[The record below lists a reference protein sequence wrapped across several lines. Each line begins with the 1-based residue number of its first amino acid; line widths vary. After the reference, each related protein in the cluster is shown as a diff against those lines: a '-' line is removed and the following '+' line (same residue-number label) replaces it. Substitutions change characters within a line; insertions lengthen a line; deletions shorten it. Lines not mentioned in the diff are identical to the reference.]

1 MINNNNSAS
10 GKYSGSVDRG
20 GIAGA
25 AGVTFANDQ
34 DAMNK
39 CGRTQSSRD
48 QWDVFRDRKLDEMKA
63 HKLNVERRM
72 QTAQNIDSQM
82 YWSQR
87 SDKLKRYP
95 KHEALDPS
103 WYTDNIYAN
112 SSIDLDDDEF
122 NANTEKYDAFHPY
135 YGINDYVHDLF
146 ERRKAYH
153 KQHADS
159 GDYNYPKSRSCC
171 FGSGYDERPKPP
183 LMPKSMSFSAATST
197 RVGTGAGAGANNTRH
212 PYRIEEE
219 DDFHDQRQNN
229 NEFDPSGI
237 RKFYC
242 WEQCQQRRDRCDNER
257 RKEIIYH
264 IDGDPSNYKR
274 HNDVDDM
281 MNANRPTTTNCIRN
295 IWQQNRAAR
304 ATGPVPAAAA
314 TNFKV
319 NNNELNR
326 HEFDEPY
333 DEHYDLYRKKM
344 PPRNGHQ
351 HHSFDEEYLIV
362 HQNKS
367 PTDHYSHAIRRN
379 YSDEMLSIS
388 RRQSQHSNVLD
399 PIYDDECTKLL
410 NNDDEYDPNAN
421 IFTLD
426 DLNGCHRGVGVKSKS
441 ALEVKPPKRYDD
453 SSSDSTDLDLDDFN
467 FDFEKYWN
475 ELDKTTTSSSSGTI
489 IAAAATGN
497 VTTTTTNATIDRY
510 DTEYRN
516 NKCNFINAN
525 AKNINSANFKEKNI
539 NVDKYKKKCGQN
551 IDVNLNDDD
560 DDIDDTV
567 DGIEDDNIDM
577 IDDDDLMMDYRD
589 HNHHQQQQQQRYKNN
604 FLADGFMSPRRTA
617 PSTLRS
623 TRYPVNEMHRDN
635 ERIPISSRY
644 DDTYHRT
651 QQAHNT
657 IDDSVNNNNNRINNN
672 NIISEATRSSG
683 STVTGTG
690 TGTGAISLINNIF
703 SIYKPRKYSPVN
715 CRAAATTVLSGG
727 HHKSGTISKCMNV
740 PSTVRPLGAPYNDF
754 MTSMKRPLTITPT
767 CYTSKR
773 TWGGPSPTV
782 DQPYFKIIP
791 EKTGLKISPLYRFG
805 FDDDDSKL
813 RLKCTARP
821 LLFPI

>member
-1 MINNNNSAS
+1 MTRQSNASANNNMNNNNNNAS
-10 GKYSGSVDRG
+10 GKASGSADRG
-20 GIAGA
+20 GNSAV

-34 DAMNK
+34 QAAMGK
-39 CGRTQSSRD
+39 GDRARSSRD

-63 HKLNVERRM
+63 HKLKVERRM
-72 QTAQNIDSQM
+72 QAAHNIDSQM

-112 SSIDLDDDEF
+112 SSIDLEDDEF
-122 NANTEKYDAFHPY
+122 TANTEKYDAFYPY

-146 ERRKAYH
+146 ERRKAFH
-153 KQHADS
+153 KQNADS

-183 LMPKSMSFSAATST
+183 LMPKSSSFSVATSV
-197 RVGTGAGAGANNTRH
+197 RAGAASNVRH

-219 DDFHDQRQNN
+219 DDFHDPRPPND
-229 NEFDPSGI
+229 FDQTGI

-242 WEQCQQRRDRCDNER
+242 WEQCQQRRNRCDNER

-274 HNDVDDM
+274 HGDVDNA
-281 MNANRPTTTNCIRN
+281 MNANRIRN
-295 IWQQNRAAR
+295 NWQQNRADR
-304 ATGPVPAAAA
+304 MTVPAST
-314 TNFKV
+314 TNFKM
-319 NNNELNR
+319 NNNNLNR
-326 HEFDEPY
+326 REFDEPY
-333 DEHYDLYRKKM
+333 DESYDLYRKKM

-399 PIYDDECTKLL
+399 PIYDDECVKMH
-410 NNDDEYDPNAN
+410 NNDDVYDPNAN

-426 DLNGCHRGVGVKSKS
+426 DLNGCHRNSGKSKS

-489 IAAAATGN
+489 IASAAGNTSTMSTG
-497 VTTTTTNATIDRY
+497 TTIDRY

-525 AKNINSANFKEKNI
+525 SKNINSANFKEKNI
-539 NVDKYKKKCGQN
+539 NVDKYKKTSGQN
-551 IDVNLNDDD
+551 IDLNLNGVDIRYDVDDD
-560 DDIDDTV
+560 DDDDDDVDDGNDGDVNGID
-567 DGIEDDNIDM
+567 DDNIDM
-577 IDDDDLMMDYRD
+577 IDDDDLMMDYRQ
-589 HNHHQQQQQQRYKNN
+589 HHRFKNN
-604 FLADGFMSPRRTA
+604 FLADGFMSPRRSAPTA
-617 PSTLRS
+617 LRPQYS
-623 TRYPVNEMHRDN
+623 VDEMRRDN
-635 ERIPISSRY
+635 DRMPINARY
-644 DDTYHRT
+644 DGAYHRA
-651 QQAHNT
+651 QA
-657 IDDSVNNNNNRINNN
+657 DDPANNNNRINNN
-672 NIISEATRSSG
+672 VPER
-683 STVTGTG
+683 VGTG
-690 TGTGAISLINNIF
+690 SGNGNATGAISLINNIF
-703 SIYKPRKYSPVN
+703 SIYKPKKYSPVN
-715 CRAAATTVLSGG
+715 CRTTVTSSVG
-727 HHKSGTISKCMNV
+727 HPKSGTISKCMNV

-773 TWGGPSPTV
+773 TWGAPSPTI

>member
-1 MINNNNSAS
+1 MRQSSSINNNNIQAS
-10 GKYSGSVDRG
+10 GKTSGVGSGVEREG
-20 GIAGA
+20 GSNMV

-34 DAMNK
+34 NAVNK
-39 CGRTQSSRD
+39 CGRLRASRD
-48 QWDVFRDRKLDEMKA
+48 HWDGYRDRKLDEMKA

-72 QTAQNIDSQM
+72 QKAHNIDSQM

-112 SSIDLDDDEF
+112 SSIELEDEDF
-122 NANTEKYDAFHPY
+122 TANTEKYDAFYPYNY
-135 YGINDYVHDLF
+135 YGINDYVHDMF

-171 FGSGYDERPKPP
+171 FGSGYDERPKPN
-183 LMPKSMSFSAATST
+183 LMPKSSSFSASTST
-197 RVGTGAGAGANNTRH
+197 RAIANNTARH

-219 DDFHDQRQNN
+219 DDFHDQRPNANDFGQ
-229 NEFDPSGI
+229 SSI

-242 WEQCQQRRDRCDNER
+242 WEQRQQRRTNDQ
-257 RKEIIYH
+257 RKEIYH

-281 MNANRPTTTNCIRN
+281 VNANRPNTNCIRN
-295 IWQQNRAAR
+295 IWQHNRAAR
-304 ATGPVPAAAA
+304 PTAPAT

-333 DEHYDLYRKKM
+333 DEPYDSYRKKM

-367 PTDHYSHAIRRN
+367 PADHYSHAIRRN

-399 PIYDDECTKLL
+399 PIYDEECTKLL
-410 NNDDEYDPNAN
+410 NNDHEYEHNAN
-421 IFTLD
+421 VFTLD
-426 DLNGCHRGVGVKSKS
+426 DLNGCHRGSVKSKS
-441 ALEVKPPKRYDD
+441 ALEVKPPKRFDD

-475 ELDKTTTSSSSGTI
+475 ELDKTTTSDSSDTL
-489 IAAAATGN
+489 IAAAPANAPTN
-497 VTTTTTNATIDRY
+497 TNATIDRY

-516 NKCNFINAN
+516 NKCNFINAKS
-525 AKNINSANFKEKNI
+525 KNINSNFKQKNI

-560 DDIDDTV
+560 IDCDDDDDDDNIIGHDDDEDDDID
-567 DGIEDDNIDM
+567 I
-577 IDDDDLMMDYRD
+577 IDDDDLMLDYRD
-589 HNHHQQQQQQRYKNN
+589 HQRFKDN
-604 FLADGFMSPRRTA
+604 FLADGFMSPQRNA
-617 PSTLRS
+617 SPALRSRYPANEICDNDRVAVS
-623 TRYPVNEMHRDN
+623 TRYEN
-635 ERIPISSRY
+635 
-644 DDTYHRT
+644 TYHRT
-651 QQAHNT
+651 QAHNAV
-657 IDDSVNNNNNRINNN
+657 DDPVNNNVINNN
-672 NIISEATRSSG
+672 NISDTTRG
-683 STVTGTG
+683 NGTG
-690 TGTGAISLINNIF
+690 PISLINNIF

-715 CRAAATTVLSGG
+715 CRAPPLGTSGG
-727 HHKSGTISKCMNV
+727 HPKSGTMSKCMNV

-773 TWGGPSPTV
+773 TWGGPSPTI

-791 EKTGLKISPLYRFG
+791 QKTGLKISPLYRFG

>member
-1 MINNNNSAS
+1 MRQSINNNNNSNNNNNNIPCGKNGGNFDRS
-10 GKYSGSVDRG
+10 GN
-20 GIAGA
+20 A
-25 AGVTFANDQ
+25 AGVTFVNAP

-39 CGRTQSSRD
+39 CFQTRNGRE
-48 QWDVFRDRKLDEMKA
+48 QWDMFRDRKLDEMKA

-72 QTAQNIDSQM
+72 QKAHNVDSQM

-112 SSIDLDDDEF
+112 SSIDLEDEDF
-122 NANTEKYDAFHPY
+122 TTNTEKYDAFYPY
-135 YGINDYVHDLF
+135 NDYGINDYVQDMF

-153 KQHADS
+153 KQHVDG

-171 FGSGYDERPKPP
+171 FGSGYDERPKLN
-183 LMPKSMSFSAATST
+183 LMPKSSSFSAST
-197 RVGTGAGAGANNTRH
+197 ASKCGVVNNTRH
-212 PYRIEEE
+212 PYRIDEE
-219 DDFHDQRQNN
+219 DDFHEQRQNN
-229 NEFDPSGI
+229 NDFGQSSI

-242 WEQCQQRRDRCDNER
+242 WEQRQQLRGGSDNER
-257 RKEIIYH
+257 RKEIYH
-264 IDGDPSNYKR
+264 IDGDPSVYKR
-274 HNDVDDM
+274 HNVVD
-281 MNANRPTTTNCIRN
+281 NRVNTNCIQN
-295 IWQQNRAAR
+295 IWQENRAHRTTAPP
-304 ATGPVPAAAA
+304 T

-326 HEFDEPY
+326 HDFDESY
-333 DEHYDLYRKKM
+333 DEPYDLYRKKM

-367 PTDHYSHAIRRN
+367 LADHYSHAIRRN

-388 RRQSQHSNVLD
+388 RRQSHHSNVLD

-410 NNDDEYDPNAN
+410 NNDDEYEHTAN
-421 IFTLD
+421 IFTVNEM
-426 DLNGCHRGVGVKSKS
+426 NGCHRGNVKSKS

-453 SSSDSTDLDLDDFN
+453 SSSDSTELDLDDFN

-489 IAAAATGN
+489 IAATIGTTGGDG
-497 VTTTTTNATIDRY
+497 VTANATTATPIDRY

-516 NKCNFINAN
+516 NKCNFIKS
-525 AKNINSANFKEKNI
+525 KNINSNFKEKNI
-539 NVDKYKKKCGQN
+539 NVDKYKKKCEQN

-560 DDIDDTV
+560 DIDCNVADNDDDDDVDDDNNIV
-567 DGIEDDNIDM
+567 DGLDDDNIDI
-577 IDDDDLMMDYRD
+577 IDDDDLMIDYRD
-589 HNHHQQQQQQRYKNN
+589 HHRFH
-604 FLADGFMSPRRTA
+604 LADGFMSPQRNA
-617 PSTLRS
+617 STTMR
-623 TRYPVNEMHRDN
+623 
-635 ERIPISSRY
+635 SRY
-644 DDTYHRT
+644 QNDEIHDNDRIVVTGNTRYHRT
-651 QQAHNT
+651 QTHHT
-657 IDDSVNNNNNRINNN
+657 IDDPVNNNTVNNNN
-672 NIISEATRSSG
+672 ISDKTRSMGISNG
-683 STVTGTG
+683 NGP
-690 TGTGAISLINNIF
+690 ISLINNIF

-715 CRAAATTVLSGG
+715 CRASISVPSAG
-727 HHKSGTISKCMNV
+727 HSNSGTISKCMNV

-773 TWGGPSPTV
+773 TWGGPSPTI

-821 LLFPI
+821 LLFPM

>member
-1 MINNNNSAS
+1 MRPSNNNNNNNSNHNNTS
-10 GKYSGSVDRG
+10 GKNSGSIDRG
-20 GIAGA
+20 GTA
-25 AGVTFANDQ
+25 AGVTFANDPN
-34 DAMNK
+34 AMSK
-39 CGRTQSSRD
+39 CSRTRTGRD

-72 QTAQNIDSQM
+72 QTAHNIDSQM

-112 SSIDLDDDEF
+112 SSIDMEDEDM
-122 NANTEKYDAFHPY
+122 AAITEKYDAFYPY
-135 YGINDYVHDLF
+135 NHYGINDYVHDMF
-146 ERRKAYH
+146 ERRRAYH
-153 KQHADS
+153 KQHVDS

-171 FGSGYDERPKPP
+171 FGSGYDERPKPN
-183 LMPKSMSFSAATST
+183 LMPKSSSFSASTST
-197 RVGTGAGAGANNTRH
+197 RANNANNVRH
-212 PYRIEEE
+212 PYRIDEE
-219 DDFHDQRQNN
+219 DDFHEPRQNN
-229 NEFDPSGI
+229 NDFGPSSI

-242 WEQCQQRRDRCDNER
+242 WEQGQQRRRACDNER
-257 RKEIIYH
+257 RKEIYH

-274 HNDVDDM
+274 HQDVDDM
-281 MNANRPTTTNCIRN
+281 LNANRVNTNCIRN
-295 IWQQNRAAR
+295 TWQQNRATRPSAPR
-304 ATGPVPAAAA
+304 T

-319 NNNELNR
+319 NNNELIR
-326 HEFDEPY
+326 QHEFDEAY
-333 DEHYDLYRKKM
+333 DEPYDLYRKRM

-367 PTDHYSHAIRRN
+367 LADHYSHAIRRN

-410 NNDDEYDPNAN
+410 NTDDDYERNVN

-426 DLNGCHRGVGVKSKS
+426 DLSGCHRGSVKSKS

-489 IAAAATGN
+489 IAAAAG
-497 VTTTTTNATIDRY
+497 NATAAATTANDRY

-516 NKCNFINAN
+516 SKCNFVNAKS
-525 AKNINSANFKEKNI
+525 KNINSNFKEKNI
-539 NVDKYKKKCGQN
+539 NVDNYKKKYGQN
-551 IDVNLNDDD
+551 IDVNLNDNDVDGDD
-560 DDIDDTV
+560 DDDD
-567 DGIEDDNIDM
+567 DGIEGDNIDI

-589 HNHHQQQQQQRYKNN
+589 HHRFKNN
-604 FLADGFMSPRRTA
+604 FLADGFMSPQT
-617 PSTLRS
+617 TMRS
-623 TRYPVNEMHRDN
+623 RYPANGIGDN
-635 ERIPISSRY
+635 DRLTVSPRY
-644 DDTYHRT
+644 ESTYHRT
-651 QQAHNT
+651 QPHNS
-657 IDDSVNNNNNRINNN
+657 IDDPVNNNIINNNNNIT
-672 NIISEATRSSG
+672 SDTTRSSG
-683 STVTGTG
+683 SNGTG
-690 TGTGAISLINNIF
+690 GPISLINNIF

-715 CRAAATTVLSGG
+715 CRAATSVPSGG
-727 HHKSGTISKCMNV
+727 HPKSGTISKCMNV

-773 TWGGPSPTV
+773 TWGGPSPTI